1 MEANDRPFS
10 CLQCPYRARTH
21 PNMMSHI
28 AIKHAAVKPFA
39 CTEHGCAVTCA
50 RADYLRDHV
59 HDAHGRLL
67 RPHERTGDAAIIRS
81 IKDEADLTEVA
92 VHPRVPRTAAPLVAP
107 AAPLVAA
114 PLVAAPVAP
123 LVAPPVAPA
132 APLANIDKDTI
143 PGYYLYFGIP
153 YGTGPPI
160 PGGR

>member
-1 MEANDRPFS
+1 ME
-10 CLQCPYRARTH
+10 
-21 PNMMSHI
+21 SHI
-28 AIKHAAVKPFA
+28 TNMHTAVKPFA

-59 HDAHGRLL
+59 RDAHGRVL
-67 RPHERTGDAAIIRS
+67 RAHERNGDAAIIRS

-92 VHPRVPRTAAPLVAP
+92 VHPRVPRAAAPLVAP
-107 AAPLVAA
+107 VAPHAAA

-123 LVAPPVAPA
+123 LVALPVAPA
-132 APLANIDKDTI
+132 APLANIDWALV

-160 PGGR
+160 PGGH

>member
-1 MEANDRPFS
+1 ME
-10 CLQCPYRARTH
+10 
-21 PNMMSHI
+21 SHI
-28 AIKHAAVKPFA
+28 TNMHTAVKPFA

-59 HDAHGRLL
+59 RDAHGRVL
-67 RPHERTGDAAIIRS
+67 RAHERNGDAAIIRS

-92 VHPRVPRTAAPLVAP
+92 VHPRVPRA
-107 AAPLVAA
+107 AA

-123 LVAPPVAPA
+123 LVALPVAPA
-132 APLANIDKDTI
+132 APLASIDWALV

-153 YGTGPPI
+153 YGTGPSI

>member
-1 MEANDRPFS
+1 MYS
-10 CLQCPYRARTH
+10 
-21 PNMMSHI
+21 
-28 AIKHAAVKPFA
+28 
-39 CTEHGCAVTCA
+39 
-50 RADYLRDHV
+50 DYLRDHV
-59 HDAHGRLL
+59 QDAHGRLL

-92 VHPRVPRTAAPLVAP
+92 VHPRVPRA

-132 APLANIDKDTI
+132 APLANIDRDTI